1 MGFAD
6 KFVHSLKSSNLMD
19 DAFHH
24 DLDAIAAAALA
35 GDLGSLLCRVKYADG
50 TINKLFEGNSGNLAQ
65 LLRIWT
71 AAVTE
76 KGRSRGWIK
85 SNTAWDQQAAQAL
98 YRRVAHAS
106 LAHWLDGNCKECSG
120 TKVVLRTGSKGL
132 KVCSACSG
140 TGKAAVSAGGF
151 EREKILDM
159 ISELEGLAHSHNSRA
174 NSRLRSAVGN

>member
-1 MGFAD
+1 MGFAE
-6 KFVHSLKSSNLMD
+6 KFVASLQSSNLRD

-76 KGRSRGWIK
+76 KGKARRWVKINSERDIF
-85 SNTAWDQQAAQAL
+85 TAHAL
-98 YRRVAHAS
+98 YKRVAHAS
-106 LAHWLDGNCKECSG
+106 LAHWLDGHCKDCKGTGVSLMSLRGCVTCSG
-120 TKVVLRTGSKGL
+120 NGQAEVV
-132 KVCSACSG
+132 C
-140 TGKAAVSAGGF
+140 AGGF
-151 EREKILDM
+151 ERERIKDM
-159 ISELEGLAHSHNSRA
+159 VSELKIIENSHSYRA
-174 NSRLRSAVGN
+174 KNLLRSVINL

>member
-6 KFVHSLKSSNLMD
+6 KFVHSLNSSNLMD

-71 AAVTE
+71 AEVMRR
-76 KGRSRGWIK
+76 GRQRKWLPE
-85 SNTAWDQQAAQAL
+85 NTAWDAQSAQAL
-98 YRRVAHAS
+98 YRRVAERS
-106 LAHWLDGNCKECSG
+106 LAHWLDSTCKGCGGTGVRALLGNSMCTTCKG
-120 TKVVLRTGSKGL
+120 TGTAPIHGVAGVELERVKDMVSELS
-132 KVCSACSG
+132 SIACSHSRR
-140 TGKAAVSAGGF
+140 AAGLLRGG
-151 EREKILDM
+151 DQ
-159 ISELEGLAHSHNSRA
+159 
-174 NSRLRSAVGN
+174 

>member
-6 KFVHSLKSSNLMD
+6 KFVHSLKSSNLRD

-50 TINKLFEGNSGNLAQ
+50 TINKMFEGNSGNLAQ

-85 SNTAWDQQAAQAL
+85 ASTAWDQQAAHAL

-106 LAHWLDGNCKECSG
+106 LAYWLNSNCDKCCG
-120 TKVVLRTGSKGL
+120 TGVATDRC
-132 KVCSACSG
+132 VCSTCKG
-140 TGKAAVSAGGF
+140 TGQAQVQCAGGF
-151 EREKILDM
+151 ERERIEDM
-159 ISELEGLAHSHNSRA
+159 ISELKGLVMAHHGRA
-174 NSRLRSAVGN
+174 SAKLRVK

>member
-1 MGFAD
+1 MGFAE
-6 KFVHSLKSSNLMD
+6 KFVASLQSSNLRD

-50 TINKLFEGNSGNLAQ
+50 TLNKLFEGNSGNLAQ

-85 SNTAWDQQAAQAL
+85 ASTAWDQQAAHAL

-106 LAHWLDGNCKECSG
+106 LAHWLNSNCDKCCG
-120 TKVVLRTGSKGL
+120 TGVSADRC
-132 KVCSACSG
+132 VCSTCKG
-140 TGKAAVSAGGF
+140 TGQAQVQCAGGF
-151 EREKILDM
+151 ERERIEDM
-159 ISELEGLAHSHNSRA
+159 ISELKGLVMAHQGRA
-174 NSRLRSAVGN
+174 SAKLRVK

>member
-6 KFVHSLKSSNLMD
+6 KFVASLQSSNLRD

-76 KGRSRGWIK
+76 KGRARRWVSINSERDIF
-85 SNTAWDQQAAQAL
+85 TAHAL
-98 YRRVAHAS
+98 YKRVANAS
-106 LAHWLDGNCKECSG
+106 LAHWLDGHCKTCN
-120 TKVVLRTGSKGL
+120 
-132 KVCSACSG
+132 G
-140 TGKAAVSAGGF
+140 TGVSLKSLRGCTTCAGTGEAEVACAGGF
-151 EREKILDM
+151 ERERIKDM
-159 ISELEGLAHSHNSRA
+159 VSELHAISFSHARRA
-174 NSRLRSAVGN
+174 TRIL